1 MCFQIQGCTG
11 NLSYTIS
18 MILTYTISKT
28 MIVDIMYLKLEF
40 HMIFDDG
47 EHEFYTCVYI
57 L

>member
-1 MCFQIQGCTG
+1 MCFQIT
-11 NLSYTIS
+11 YRYHIS